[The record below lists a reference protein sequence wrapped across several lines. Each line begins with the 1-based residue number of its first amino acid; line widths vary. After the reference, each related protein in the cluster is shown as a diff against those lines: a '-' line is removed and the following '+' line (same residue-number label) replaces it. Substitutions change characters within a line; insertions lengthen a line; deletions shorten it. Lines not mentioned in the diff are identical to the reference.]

1 MPPFVAPWIVP
12 VDALAAAR
20 AGSAAGDAQAQLGLS
35 REQLAQSAEQH
46 AAELALQRDD
56 MMARAQEQG
65 RVLQAGQ
72 QQQSAA
78 DALRQQAINQQGV
91 LGQGRIGVEEQGVD
105 QRANAASAADQLRQQ
120 QIDNQMKDFQARLDA
135 SENKPNASDLVD
147 VKREDGTTLKVP
159 VQAYQAYTKA
169 HDDWTKG
176 KPTQHWYGTTSDQT
190 GTEPSILDFVG
201 NGKYATKPTTSS
213 IAPPSAA
220 SALTGQNAPAP
231 SAQPVQGSVVSP
243 EGTANPNATAPPT
256 GFIGTPGG
264 NNSFAQMPPGA
275 QNGGPNAP
283 PPAASALQPSPVN
296 GQAGLPDFTGQP
308 VGAGKPAAPQ
318 VTATNPKTGQKM
330 ALINGQWQPLTQQ

>member
-1 MPPFVAPWIVP
+1 MPPFVAPWIIP

-56 MMARAQEQG
+56 MMARTQEQG
-65 RVLQAGQ
+65 RALQVQQ

-78 DALRQQAINQQGV
+78 DALRQQSINQQGV

-120 QIDNQMKDFQARLDA
+120 QIENQAKGLQDKIDSSKTRQDDFSLQKYKGLQDQYQ
-135 SENKPNASDLVD
+135 K
-147 VKREDGTTLKVP
+147 TQ
-159 VQAYQAYTKA
+159 QAYNTELTSADSSPDQIKALGSQLGSLKSQMTAIESSFAPPQA
-169 HDDWTKG
+169 
-176 KPTQHWYGTTSDQT
+176 
-190 GTEPSILDFVG
+190 
-201 NGKYATKPTTSS
+201 
-213 IAPPSAA
+213 APPSAA
-220 SALTGQNAPAP
+220 SALTDQNAPAP
-231 SAQPVQGSVVSP
+231 PVQPVQGSVASP
-243 EGTANPNATAPPT
+243 EGMANPNATAPPT

-264 NNSFAQMPPGA
+264 NNSFVQMPPGA
-275 QNGGPNAP
+275 QNGGPNALP
-283 PPAASALQPSPVN
+283 SAAASLQQPPVS

-308 VGAGKPAAPQ
+308 VGAGQPAAPQ